1 VSSELIEFAARDGY
15 RLSGRWFAAPSARAA
30 LLINGAT
37 GFPQTFYYKFA
48 QYCAENGFD
57 TLVYDYRGMGQS
69 MRNPLANEPAVLSD
83 WARHDMPAALELLAN
98 RSQASTRLTLGHS
111 IGGQCV
117 GMLDNHALA
126 QAHVLVAASTGY
138 WQWQLAPFKY
148 LAWHFWQI
156 HGPLMLKWRGYVPTG
171 FGWSGLPLPRGV
183 YLEWR
188 KWCMRPEHFGPE
200 LQRGELPNHFAG
212 ITAPLLAV
220 EFSDDPIA
228 THRTVSTLL
237 EYYSNTAQRRL
248 RFDAKAIG
256 LQRIGHEGFF
266 SSRHREALW
275 VPVVRWMRETVGIAG

>member
-1 VSSELIEFAARDGY
+1 LTSEPIEFSARDGY
-15 RLSGRWFAAPSARAA
+15 RLSGRWFAASSSRAA

-48 QYCAENGFD
+48 QFCAQSGFD

-69 MRNPLANEPAVLSD
+69 TAHPLAEEPAVMSD
-83 WARHDMPAALELLAN
+83 WARHDIPAALELLAN
-98 RSQASTRLTLGHS
+98 RSRARERLTLGHS

-117 GMLDNHALA
+117 GMLDNHTLA

-138 WQWQLAPFKY
+138 WRWELAPFKY
-148 LAWHFWQI
+148 LAWFFWRI
-156 HGPLMLKWRGYVPTG
+156 HGPLMLRTRGYVPTG

-188 KWCMRPEHFGPE
+188 KWCLRPEHFGPD
-200 LQRGELPNHFAG
+200 LQRAELPNHFAS

-220 EFSDDPIA
+220 EFADDPIA
-228 THRTVSTLL
+228 THRTVSALL
-237 EYYSNTAQRRL
+237 GYYSNAAQHRL

-256 LQRIGHEGFF
+256 LKRIGHEGFF

-275 VPVVRWMRETVGIAG
+275 TPIVNWMLERVGKAA